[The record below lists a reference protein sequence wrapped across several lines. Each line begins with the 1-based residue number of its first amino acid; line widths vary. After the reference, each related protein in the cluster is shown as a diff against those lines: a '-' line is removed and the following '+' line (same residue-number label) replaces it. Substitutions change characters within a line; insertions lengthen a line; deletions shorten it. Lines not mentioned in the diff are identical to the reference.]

1 MKYNPTDSIRFSV
14 NLNKIV
20 ILHTLA
26 PHMVYA
32 DVGAQRGQ
40 RTGCT
45 GNYTKVYI
53 VLLNSR
59 GESF

>member
-40 RTGCT
+40 RTGCVRPR
-45 GNYTKVYI
+45 KR
-53 VLLNSR
+53 LHR
-59 GESF
+59 